1 MVEKL
6 KKIPSNVQSLQT
18 LTDNEN
24 MLTNH
29 NIKEVYLVSTFGF
42 FSSQIKQT
50 FCNQNNQ
57 NKSNSF
63 ISKVKPFFE
72 NVCLYLFVRNCLDKT
87 NYKKC
92 RCSINLYDIV
102 NVNT

>member
-1 MVEKL
+1 MQ
-6 KKIPSNVQSLQT
+6 NLQT

-29 NIKEVYLVSTFGF
+29 NIKEALILSINIYF
-42 FSSQIKQT
+42 FSLQIKQT

-57 NKSNSF
+57 NKSDSF

-72 NVCLYLFVRNCLDKT
+72 NGCLYLFLRNFLNKT
-87 NYKKC
+87 NLK
-92 RCSINLYDIV
+92 NADV
-102 NVNT
+102 A